1 VNQASLLHRALTVRS
16 LSILLG
22 LAAIVGAMALA
33 LPRLPGPDGSTDCEH
48 HPFAIAEVPGRPRL
62 WIDVA
67 ATPEQWAVGLMDR
80 TSLAADHGLA
90 FIFGDPMPAW
100 FWGHQTYIP
109 LSVAWVDARGS
120 VLDIQDLRPMSDEI
134 HDAAAPASAAIE
146 ANQGWFQRNGVT
158 SGTHV
163 DLCLG

>member
-22 LAAIVGAMALA
+22 LAAIVG
-33 LPRLPGPDGSTDCEH
+33 
-48 HPFAIAEVPGRPRL
+48 
-62 WIDVA
+62 
-67 ATPEQWAVGLMDR
+67 
-80 TSLAADHGLA
+80 
-90 FIFGDPMPAW
+90 
-100 FWGHQTYIP
+100 
-109 LSVAWVDARGS
+109 VDARGS